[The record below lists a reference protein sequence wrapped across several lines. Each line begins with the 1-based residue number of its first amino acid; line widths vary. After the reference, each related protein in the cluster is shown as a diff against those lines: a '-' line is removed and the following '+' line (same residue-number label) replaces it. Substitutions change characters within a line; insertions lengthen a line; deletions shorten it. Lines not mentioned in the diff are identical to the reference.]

1 MDDRGSDGGW
11 SIWGCMRE
19 KGDIESDQGRHY
31 QAQRERDFLHASSC
45 MVCADGELTTSVTC
59 SIASKVLANSCN
71 LRILRPATCCS
82 ITNLRSYNLRIRDV
96 RRKGPAFIILSLL
109 SKSFSAVSMSSLH
122 WNHFRIWSP
131 RARTHA
137 SIVFSRSF
145 ASASLYERP
154 KRPIPSPT
162 LMFHV
167 CQTLAWR
174 CLSG

>member
-1 MDDRGSDGGW
+1 
-11 SIWGCMRE
+11 MRE

-31 QAQRERDFLHASSC
+31 QAQREPDFLHASSC
-45 MVCADGELTTSVTC
+45 VVCADGELIASVTC

-71 LRILRPATCCS
+71 LRTSRPATCCS
-82 ITNLRSYNLRIRDV
+82 AANLRSHDLRIRDV
-96 RRKGPAFIILSLL
+96 RRKGPAFIILSLF
-109 SKSFSAVSMSSLH
+109 SKSLSAFSVSSLH
-122 WNHFRIWSP
+122 WNHFRIWSS

-154 KRPIPSPT
+154 ERPIPSPT
-162 LMFHV
+162 LVFHV